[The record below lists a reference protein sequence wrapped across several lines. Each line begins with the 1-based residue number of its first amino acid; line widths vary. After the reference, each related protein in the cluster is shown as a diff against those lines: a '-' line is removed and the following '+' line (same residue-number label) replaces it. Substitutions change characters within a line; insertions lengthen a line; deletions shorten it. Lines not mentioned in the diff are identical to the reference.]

1 MNSLGPDCCWCC
13 VALGERDGEL
23 DPDHTHTV
31 GECDWCDGPG
41 RAFNPMP
48 ITRTGVPASASWL
61 ICRSSAL
68 RRAVSSSRWRPGSDR
83 QGAFDAEA

>member
-23 DPDHTHTV
+23 DPDHTHLG

-48 ITRTGVPASASWL
+48 IMEAFTDTHGRAGVRVL
-61 ICRSSAL
+61 VDL
-68 RRAVSSSRWRPGSDR
+68 PGLGIAAGSE
-83 QGAFDAEA
+83 FLTLEAGQ